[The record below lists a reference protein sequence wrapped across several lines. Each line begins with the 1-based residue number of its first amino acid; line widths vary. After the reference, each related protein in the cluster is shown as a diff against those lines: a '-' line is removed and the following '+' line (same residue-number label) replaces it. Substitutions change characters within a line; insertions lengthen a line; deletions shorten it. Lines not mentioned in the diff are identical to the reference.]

1 MAKENPAGY
10 KLRQFL
16 KQDCQDL
23 AQNII
28 KFSNY
33 KPTKKNSEVLKKKS
47 RSRKAS
53 KDSDDMNVE

>member
-23 AQNII
+23 AQSII